1 MSGSA
6 ILMML
11 VGVIIIWGGLF
22 VSIFYATVLTKFRN
36 KYKVADEH
44 LEDSDGFG
52 SDEDRIHTTKVEH

>member
-11 VGVIIIWGGLF
+11 VGITIIWGGLF

-36 KYKVADEH
+36 KYKVTDEH
-44 LEDSDGFG
+44 LDG
-52 SDEDRIHTTKVEH
+52 SQEPIHVTKVEH